1 MTGSG
6 CRGAGFFFAAG
17 ADPSPSPPLPSPESL
32 PPLLSSPRCWTLS
45 RARWYRWAQL
55 STAARRWWRAAR
67 RDGERVGSGPPHGG
81 PCARGDEGP
90 LCAWP
95 PSHPRVCCHLHYPP
109 RCRGGELRR
118 PSSGSGGRRPWR
130 LSRHVRHRYSGG
142 SRMSVGGRRRWWWW
156 PRRWG
161 GVMLV
166 NLIWGGWW
174 GRGGGYGSKYCQDYP
189 AGRRPG
195 RPQSPHCFYY
205 LLGDHGRPRTLPQ
218 PRRPNESHQASF
230 PKPLFPYPCRTQ
242 PRLSPLY
249 SCRPQRTPMLPC
261 QSQQKGIQDD

>member
-6 CRGAGFFFAAG
+6 CRGAGC
-17 ADPSPSPPLPSPESL
+17 PSPPLPSPESL

-195 RPQSPHCFYY
+195 RPQRAHTAFTTSQAIMAALVRCLNPAVPTNPIRRAFPNPSSPTPAALNHAYRRCTAAVPSA
-205 LLGDHGRPRTLPQ
+205 PRCSPVKASK
-218 PRRPNESHQASF
+218 RES
-230 PKPLFPYPCRTQ
+230 RTT
-242 PRLSPLY
+242 R
-249 SCRPQRTPMLPC
+249 
-261 QSQQKGIQDD
+261 